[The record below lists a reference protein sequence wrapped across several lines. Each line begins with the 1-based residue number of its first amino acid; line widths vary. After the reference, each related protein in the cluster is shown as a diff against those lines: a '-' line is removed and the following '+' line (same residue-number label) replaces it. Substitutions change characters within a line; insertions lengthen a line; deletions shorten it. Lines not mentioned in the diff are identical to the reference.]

1 MLESFIGKSMYDLD
15 TPSLIIDIGIVKK
28 NIKKMA
34 GYFKDRPCQVRP
46 HTKTHKL
53 PYIAHL
59 QIEAGAMGVTC
70 ARLSEA
76 QVFMQ
81 HGIKDILLANQVVGE
96 AKIQKLV
103 GISQM
108 GDITICIDSIGN
120 ARAISEIA
128 GHAGMKINVLV
139 EVDVGLKRCGIEPGI
154 KVLDFT
160 KEILLLPNLNF
171 RGLIGYEG
179 SVSIDD
185 DNEKLAKVK
194 ESNNKLVDSKKLL
207 VRDGIEVMWTSAGGS
222 NTYEITGNNPEISD
236 VQVGSYVTMDL
247 YNTKYG
253 QKYDQALYVLTTV
266 ISKSKNTAVT
276 DAGQKSISYDLGMP
290 QIHRR
295 DDAEICALNEE
306 HGRIKHNGNIKIG
319 EKLLTV
325 PWHGCTTVSMYDW
338 VALINNKMVIDIL
351 PVAARGACL

>member
-1 MLESFIGKSMYDLD
+1 MLECFIGKSLYDLD
-15 TPSLIIDIGIVKK
+15 TPSLIIDIGIAKK
-28 NIKKMA
+28 NIKTMA
-34 GYFKDRPCQVRP
+34 DYFKDRPCQVRP

-59 QIEAGAMGVTC
+59 QMEAGAMGVTC

-76 QVFMQ
+76 QIFMQ
-81 HGIKDILLANQVVGE
+81 HGIKDILLANQVVGK

-108 GDITICIDSIGN
+108 GDVTICLDSLGN
-120 ARAISEIA
+120 AREISEIA
-128 GHAGMKINVLV
+128 GQAGQKINVLV
-139 EVDVGLKRCGIEPGI
+139 EVDVGLKRCGLEPGNA
-154 KVLDFT
+154 VLDFT
-160 KEILLLPNLNF
+160 KEILFLPNLNF

-185 DNEKLAKVK
+185 DIEKLAKVK
-194 ESNNKLVDSKKLL
+194 ESNSKLADSKKLL
-207 VRDGIEVMWTSAGGS
+207 VQDGIEVMWTSAGGS

-247 YNTKYG
+247 YNTKHG
-253 QKYDQALYVLTTV
+253 QKFDQALYVLTTV
-266 ISKSKNTAVT
+266 ISKTPKTAVT

-290 QIHRR
+290 EIYGRE
-295 DDAEICALNEE
+295 DAEIYALNEE
-306 HGRIKHNGNIKIG
+306 HGRLNHNGTLKVG

-325 PWHGCTTVSMYDW
+325 PWHGCTTVGMYDW
-338 VALINNKMVIDIL
+338 VALINNKTVIDIL
-351 PVAARGACL
+351 PVVARGACL